1 MPLVTAAVLVYCAAL
16 LAASGRAIAATSCAV
31 AIVIWHARGAGERYA
46 LAAIA
51 LAAGISASVANSAL
65 RSCQQ
70 GLLAQNAWE
79 LTLRADA
86 APGEFVP
93 ASHACSAGVRMSIV
107 RGRAPLG
114 AVVMA
119 RGEAFDARGAILI
132 KNATIRIV
140 RGPSLLPRWRST
152 VGKGIDARFG
162 EDAPLVRALII
173 ADMRD
178 LSPTLRDRFA
188 AAGLSHMLSVS
199 GLHVGLIAAAVS
211 FLAQLIGIGR
221 RRADALVIS
230 LTAFYVLVIGAPL
243 PAVRAAIMLGAT
255 SLSLAI
261 QRPTSPWAV
270 LAVGA
275 AAPIIDPSAV
285 LDLGFQLSI
294 VGMVALIAAGSLV
307 KRWEWLG
314 VGGWRGTLYRGLV
327 ASTAATL
334 LTAPLVAGTFGRV
347 SLAAPLSNLVAVPV
361 MAVLQ
366 PMLFLAVLLLPI
378 GVVASFVADACK
390 PLLAAIDWL
399 ATTTAQ
405 FPGASINVVA
415 DAFTIT
421 LACAASTALVVAA
434 VSRFPGRS
442 LVVAVACLAAIA
454 WRPLV
459 PTRGAWT
466 ELHMID
472 VGQGDALAIRSSQG
486 RWVMFDAG
494 RVWDNGDAGRRDV
507 IPYVLQRGGTLAAF
521 VLTHP
526 HADHVG
532 GASSVIEA
540 LKPSTYL
547 DPGYAGRTSA
557 YRASL
562 LAAQRSRSRWRRVR
576 PGDSLI
582 VDEVRI
588 AFLAPDSVWADT
600 LPDPNDAST
609 VALVRIGIVSILL
622 TGDAERDEEAWLL
635 DRQPS
640 GLRADILKVAH
651 HGSSTSTTQE
661 FLDAVGPRLA
671 LVSVGAGNIYRHP
684 SPEVM
689 ERLAT
694 AGALT
699 LRTDRDG
706 SITVHTDGQRI
717 EVEARGERWRL
728 K

>member
-1 MPLVTAAVLVYCAAL
+1 MPLVTAAVMVYCAAL
-16 LAASGRAIAATSCAV
+16 LAASGRAIAATSCALV
-31 AIVIWHARGAGERYA
+31 LIIWQARGSQERYA
-46 LAAIA
+46 LVAIA
-51 LAAGISASVANSAL
+51 LAASVSATVANSAL

-70 GLLAQNAWE
+70 QLLAQNAWE
-79 LTLRADA
+79 LTLGADA

-93 ASHACSAGVRMSIV
+93 ASHACGAVVRMSIV
-107 RGRAPLG
+107 RGRAPVG
-114 AVVMA
+114 AAVRV
-119 RGEAFDARGAILI
+119 RGEPFDARGAILI
-132 KNATIRIV
+132 KNASIQVSR
-140 RGPSLLPRWRST
+140 RPPPLPRWRSA
-152 VGKGIDARFG
+152 VGRGIDARFG

-178 LSPTLRDRFA
+178 LSPTVRDRFA

-211 FLAQLIGIGR
+211 FFTQLVGIGR

-255 SLSLAI
+255 SLSLAV
-261 QRPTSPWAV
+261 QRPTSAGAV
-270 LAVGA
+270 LALGA
-275 AAPIIDPSAV
+275 AAPIVDPSAV

-294 VGMVALIAAGSLV
+294 VGMVALIAAGALG
-307 KRWEWLG
+307 KRWAWLS
-314 VGGWRGTLYRGLV
+314 VGGWRGSLYRGLV

-334 LTAPLVAGTFGRV
+334 LTAPLVAATFGRI
-347 SLAAPLSNLVAVPV
+347 SLAAPLSNLVAVPI
-361 MAVLQ
+361 MAALQ
-366 PMLFLAVLLLPI
+366 PMLFLAVLTMPL
-378 GVVASFVADACK
+378 GAAASFIADACR
-390 PLLAAIDWL
+390 PLLLAIDWL

-405 FPGASINVVA
+405 VPGASIDVVT
-415 DAFTIT
+415 DTFTIT
-421 LACAASTALVVAA
+421 LACAASAALVVAA
-434 VSRFPGRS
+434 VSRFPGRF
-442 LVVAVACLAAIA
+442 LVIAVACLVGVV
-454 WRPLV
+454 WRPIV
-459 PTRGAWT
+459 PTRRAWT

-494 RVWDNGDAGRRDV
+494 RIWDTGDAGRRDV
-507 IPYVLQRGGTLAAF
+507 IPYLLQRGGTLAAF

-540 LKPSTYL
+540 LRPPTYF
-547 DPGYAGRTSA
+547 DPGYAGGTTS

-562 LAAQRSRSRWRRVR
+562 VAAQHSHSRWRRVR

-609 VALVRIGIVSILL
+609 VARVQIGGVSILL
-622 TGDAERDEEAWLL
+622 TGDAERHEEAWLL
-635 DRQPS
+635 ARHPE

-651 HGSSTSTTQE
+651 HGSRTSTTQE
-661 FLDAVGPRLA
+661 FLDAVAPKLA

-689 ERLAT
+689 ERLGT
-694 AGALT
+694 AGVLT
-699 LRTDRDG
+699 LRTDRQG
-706 SITVHTDGQRI
+706 TITVHTDGQRI
-717 EVEARGERWRL
+717 EVEARGERWRI